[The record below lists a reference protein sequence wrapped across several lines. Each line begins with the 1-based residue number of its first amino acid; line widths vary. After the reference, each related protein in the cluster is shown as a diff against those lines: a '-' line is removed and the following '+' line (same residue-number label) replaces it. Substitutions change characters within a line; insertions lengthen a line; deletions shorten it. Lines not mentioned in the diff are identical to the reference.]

1 MLDYFLKII
10 FALCKLVVCGL
21 LLSISL
27 PDEPAYS
34 GTWRVI
40 PIRPEF
46 DQQSRSGV
54 VTITNDSDE
63 KISFSIDAREWTQT
77 EEGKDQ
83 YTETLDLLFFP
94 KVLSIDPHAERVI
107 RVGIKSPAVK
117 KEKSYRLFIKQ
128 EVPPEE
134 RSGTTVAIAIR
145 FGVPIFSKPLVEEV
159 KGAIAQ
165 TMIQQGALKIDLK
178 NTGNVHFRVAKIHLS
193 GKNASGAQVFS
204 QELDGG
210 YLLAGTEHIFG
221 TVLPEEVC
229 TELRDI
235 DIQVTSDRIHFSGKI
250 DVDKAMCLTP

>member
-1 MLDYFLKII
+1 MRDYFLKTIPI
-10 FALCKLVVCGL
+10 LCKLLICTL

-27 PDEPAYS
+27 PDEPAHS

-40 PIRPEF
+40 PIRLEF
-46 DQQSRSGV
+46 DQRSRSGV

-63 KISFSIDAREWTQT
+63 KISFSIEAREWVQN

-94 KVLSIDPHAERVI
+94 KVLSIDPHAERII
-107 RVGIKSPAVK
+107 RAGIKSPAVK
-117 KEKSYRLFIKQ
+117 KEKTYRLFIKQ

-165 TMIQQGALKIDLK
+165 AIIQQGALKVDLH
-178 NTGNVHFRVAKIHLS
+178 NTGNVHFRVAKIKLS

-210 YLLAGTEHIFG
+210 YLLAGTERIFG
-221 TVLPEEVC
+221 TVLSEEVC

-235 DIQVTSDRIHFSGKI
+235 DIQVTSDRIHFNGKI

>member
-1 MLDYFLKII
+1 MLDNFLKTI
-10 FALCKLVVCGL
+10 LVLSKLAVCGL

-27 PDEPAYS
+27 PDQPAHS

-40 PIRPEF
+40 PIRLEF
-46 DQQSRSGV
+46 DQRARSGV

-63 KISFSIDAREWTQT
+63 KISFSIDAREWVQT
-77 EEGKDQ
+77 DEGKDQ
-83 YTETLDLLFFP
+83 YTETMDLLFFP
-94 KVLSIDPHAERVI
+94 KVLSIDPHTERII
-107 RVGIKSPAVK
+107 RVGIKAPAVK
-117 KEKSYRLFIKQ
+117 MEKSYRLFIKQ

-165 TMIQQGALKIDLK
+165 TTIQQGALKIDLR
-178 NTGNVHFRVAKIHLS
+178 NTGNVHFRVAKIKLS

-210 YLLAGTEHIFG
+210 YLLAGTERIFG
-221 TVLPEEVC
+221 TVLAEEVC

-235 DIQVTSDRIHFSGKI
+235 DIQVTSDRIHFSGQI
-250 DVDKAMCLTP
+250 DVDKAKCLTP